1 MKGRIYWGV
10 AILIIL
16 LIGAFVFML
25 MRNTDTEPE
34 KVYKDVVEPS
44 KEVMDDLRQSQMK
57 PAEETVGH
65 YHADGT
71 WHEGTHAEHA
81 PVPQNQTV
89 SSEAPASE
97 PIWTREKLARQL
109 EWELQHLPEQIEI
122 WKDLVKSL
130 EETIAMVSESYH
142 NPAGGR
148 PDPIIKQSYEQ
159 AIKHLPYRRGQ
170 LSRKQERLARLSK
183 PDGLE
188 YLISKM
194 GLEEELSMEANNEK

>member
-1 MKGRIYWGV
+1 MKGRKYWGL

-16 LIGAFVFML
+16 LIGASVFML
-25 MRNTDTEPE
+25 MHNTDTEPE

-44 KEVMDDLRQSQMK
+44 KEVVDGLRQSQMK
-57 PAEETVGH
+57 PAEETIGH

-81 PVPQNQTV
+81 PVSQNQTV
-89 SSEAPASE
+89 STEAPASE

-109 EWELQHLPEQIEI
+109 EWELQHLPEEIEI
-122 WKDLVKSL
+122 LKDLVKGY
-130 EETIAMVSESYH
+130 EETINSLSEFYH

-148 PDPIIKQSYEQ
+148 PGPIIKYSYEQ
-159 AIKHLPYRRGQ
+159 AKKHLPYRRGQ

-188 YLISKM
+188 YLISQEVEN
-194 GLEEELSMEANNEK
+194 EE